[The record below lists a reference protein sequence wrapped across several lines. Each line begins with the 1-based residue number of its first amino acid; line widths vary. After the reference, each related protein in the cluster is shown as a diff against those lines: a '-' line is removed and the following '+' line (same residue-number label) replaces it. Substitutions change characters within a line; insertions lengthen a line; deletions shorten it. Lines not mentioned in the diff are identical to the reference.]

1 MAVRFEIDNW
11 RWAGVPFYLRT
22 GKALTKQF
30 TEINIVFNRPPSVLF
45 AAAGEAHLRRN
56 SLRIR
61 IQPNEGIT
69 VNFNAKTPSKSAAQ
83 LVDMKFTYQGGFT
96 DYLPEAYERLIID
109 ALVGESTLFTRSDET
124 EEAWRLVD
132 AVHAAWD
139 LQTVENLPLYAC
151 GSMGPVES
159 DLLLERDGRHWVSP
173 KD

>member
-1 MAVRFEIDNW
+1 M
-11 RWAGVPFYLRT
+11 
-22 GKALTKQF
+22 
-30 TEINIVFNRPPSVLF
+30 LF
-45 AAAGEAHLRRN
+45 AAVGEDRLHRN

-69 VNFNAKTPSKSAAQ
+69 VNFNAKVPSRSIAQ
-83 LVDMKFTYQGGFT
+83 LVDMKFTYKGGFT

-132 AVHAAWD
+132 AVHEAWK
-139 LQTVENLPLYAC
+139 LQTTANLPLYSC
-151 GSMGPVES
+151 GSMGPVEA

-173 KD
+173 RED